1 MTPEITGYCHRCG
14 QPVYHNVDDHDLIWC
29 ALCGM
34 EDIERELIEEQA
46 ADMLPSRSQRT
57 SSQDSTQSSISEARM
72 SEPTIFIVRG
82 HTSTCECRIDD
93 CFVEVEEPVYRKCQR
108 CQGRAGWTEPNTLE
122 WVECEAPGCD
132 FGVVEI
138 GGDENG

>member
-1 MTPEITGYCHRCG
+1 MSEPTLYRIDKSQLDGVFYEGGHWAIMADEAIETLIDRCVLV
-14 QPVYHNVDDHDLIWC
+14 PVEPDVDVL
-29 ALCGM
+29 
-34 EDIERELIEEQA
+34 
-46 ADMLPSRSQRT
+46 AD
-57 SSQDSTQSSISEARM
+57 TQSSISEARM

-138 GGDENG
+138 GGDENA